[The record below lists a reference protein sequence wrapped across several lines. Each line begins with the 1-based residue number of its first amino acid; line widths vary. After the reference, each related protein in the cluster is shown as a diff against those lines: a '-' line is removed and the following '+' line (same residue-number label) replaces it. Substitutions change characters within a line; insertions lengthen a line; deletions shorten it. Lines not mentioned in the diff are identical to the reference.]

1 MYSQKIVKVFDQANS
16 VSVNDTLHGLFYGQ
30 AVNPTIS
37 AGFNPQLFG
46 MYTFNNP
53 NSRLQSIRHVIK
65 PSVTF
70 SFTPFFSGL
79 SSKMYRQ
86 AQVDTLGHYSKYSI
100 FDGNIFGTPSLS
112 QKSGNIGFN
121 LVNIVEGKMFEK
133 NDTTGK
139 PKKFKLIDNFSIGTS
154 YNIFADQFKWA
165 PVAIDVRTTIL
176 NNISLSARSAFSL
189 YGLDSVGNTINKF
202 LYAQDRRLMRLTSF
216 STGVDFSVSD
226 LFKKNKDKN
235 KTGGAQ
241 NALNQG
247 LQQNG
252 QSMQF
257 PDQTSRSGVN
267 GKEDTSTGSV
277 ARDKYGYPI
286 FDFPWTLNMS
296 YSLSYTNTGAKSA
309 LNQYLTFNG
318 SATITKKMAATFTSG
333 YDFAA
338 RAVTVTNIGITR
350 DLHCWIMSL
359 NWVPNGYLASWNF
372 TIRVKASVLG
382 DLKYDRR
389 KDFHDTY

>member
-1 MYSQKIVKVFDQANS
+1 
-16 VSVNDTLHGLFYGQ
+16 
-30 AVNPTIS
+30 
-37 AGFNPQLFG
+37 
-46 MYTFNNP
+46 
-53 NSRLQSIRHVIK
+53 VIK

-70 SFTPFFSGL
+70 SFTPSFSGL

-86 AQVDTLGHYSKYSI
+86 VQTDTLSGGHYTKYSV

-121 LVNIVEGKMFEK
+121 LVNIVEGKIFER

-139 PKKFKLIDNFSIGTS
+139 PKKLKLIDNLSIGTS

-165 PVAIDVRTTIL
+165 PVAIDIRTTIL

-202 LYAQDRRLMRLTSF
+202 LYSQDRRLMRLTSF
-216 STGVDFSVSD
+216 STGIDFSLSE
-226 LFKKNKDKN
+226 LLKKNKDKS

-247 LQQNG
+247 LQQQGQQFSDQLNKTGANG
-252 QSMQF
+252 QETA
-257 PDQTSRSGVN
+257 P
-267 GKEDTSTGSV
+267 KAV
-277 ARDKYGYPI
+277 ARDIYGYPI
-286 FDFPWTLNMS
+286 FDFPWTLNLS
-296 YSLSYTNTGAKSA
+296 YSLSYTNSGVKSS

-350 DLHCWIMSL
+350 DLHCWTMSL